1 MPGTFSGSLMCA
13 MELFS
18 SRRRIAH
25 VIARAGFRM
34 LESKSYRKLKCTR
47 ASGTEEA
54 ARGADRLK
62 ESLAEAIGISWSH
75 RICAHGHQG
84 NIPSG
89 IGGICK
95 ATNIDVVEKVKNFRD
110 QIQVVALL

>member
-34 LESKSYRKLKCTR
+34 LESKSYRKLKCAR

-54 ARGADRLK
+54 TRGADRLK
-62 ESLAEAIGISWSH
+62 ESLVEAVGVRRGN
-75 RICAHGHQG
+75 RIRADGHQG
-84 NIPSG
+84 NIPSR

-95 ATNIDVVEKVKNFRD
+95 TANIDVV
-110 QIQVVALL
+110 